1 MVVFKLTMPN
11 RNTWNGKW
19 TGDEMIFARR
29 RKDREVP
36 KEVIGKS
43 FFYYLDDGW
52 TACVSVDKM
61 DCKEANKIIKKSSGF
76 CGYDWMIES
85 IIRYGEIR
93 YERKE
98 IKNE

>member
-19 TGDEMIFARR
+19 SGDQRFFASVRYN
-29 RKDREVP
+29 REVP

-43 FFYYLDDGW
+43 FFHYWDDGW
-52 TACVSVDKM
+52 TACVSVEKM
-61 DCKEANKIIKKSSGF
+61 DSKEARVYMKKSDGF
-76 CGYDWMIES
+76 LGYDWMIES

-93 YERKE
+93 YKRDWD
-98 IKNE
+98 

>member
-19 TGDEMIFARR
+19 TGDEMIFARSK
-29 RKDREVP
+29 KDKDVP

-43 FFYYLDDGW
+43 FLHHWDDGW
-52 TACVSVDKM
+52 IACVSVEKM
-61 DCKEANKIIKKSSGF
+61 DCKEANKLMRMSNGF

-93 YERKE
+93 YKRDWD
-98 IKNE
+98 

>member
-19 TGDEMIFARR
+19 TGDEMIFARSK
-29 RKDREVP
+29 KDKDVP

-43 FFYYLDDGW
+43 FLHHWADGW
-52 TACVSVDKM
+52 IACVSVEKM
-61 DCKEANKIIKKSSGF
+61 DCKEANKLMRMSNGF

-93 YERKE
+93 YKRDWD
-98 IKNE
+98 

>member
-1 MVVFKLTMPN
+1 MIVFKLTMPN

-19 TGDEMIFARR
+19 TGDEMIFARV
-29 RKDREVP
+29 RKDRDVP
-36 KEVIGKS
+36 KDIIGKS
-43 FFYYLDDGW
+43 FFHHWDDGW

-61 DCKEANKIIKKSSGF
+61 DYREANKLMRKSAGF

-93 YERKE
+93 YK
-98 IKNE
+98 KDWK

>member
-1 MVVFKLTMPN
+1 MIVFKLTMPN

-19 TGDEMIFARR
+19 SGDEKVFAKIKYN
-29 RKDREVP
+29 KDVP
-36 KEVIGKS
+36 KEIIGKS
-43 FFYYLDDGW
+43 FLYHWDDGW

-61 DCKEANKIIKKSSGF
+61 DSKEARAYIKKSVGF

-93 YERKE
+93 RK
-98 IKNE
+98 KDWN